1 MKHTSLLAFA
11 GLWLGGCGYN
21 CQSTCFRIHDP
32 SACAVEIAGQT
43 PQSRIQDCT
52 TQCENALDRVGPMG
66 SYDPTLRSQESLL
79 NEQQAA
85 AWMDCVWAV
94 ECSELDPVTGACHP
108 LTPDPI

>member
-1 MKHTSLLAFA
+1 MRASLVLLFA
-11 GLWLGGCGYN
+11 ASAVGACGYN

-52 TQCENALDRVGPMG
+52 VQCENALERVGPMG